1 MSPDLAKLV
10 SSSSAVPVALGNT
23 QKTVRCF
30 LENRCSFLLKSGDQV
45 KSLDPS
51 LRGAGAS
58 SEDCRQNLLL
68 GSTGVESQKSG
79 RATA

>member
-10 SSSSAVPVALGNT
+10 SSSSTMPVVLGNT

-30 LENRCSFLLKSGDQV
+30 LKNRCSSVLKSGDQV

-58 SEDCRQNLLL
+58 SEDCRQNLPL
-68 GSTGVESQKSG
+68 GRTGVDRQKSG
-79 RATA
+79 RARA